1 MSPETPGASPVLCP
15 NCGSPLPGGKWSHAC
30 PRCLIEAF
38 GEEDRDKA
46 NDDVIPGYT
55 ILEEIARGGMGVV
68 YRARQHQPNR
78 VVALKMILPHLLDS
92 PMIRARFQA
101 EAESVAKLDHP
112 NVLPIYEAG
121 ENRGTPYLTMKLVT
135 GGSLSE
141 HRARF
146 LGKPEACAALVAAA
160 ARGVQHA
167 HERGILHRDL
177 KPANLLLHLPTAE
190 ATPVPMVSDFG
201 LARILEAEPS
211 GLTAPSA
218 FLGTAGYLAP
228 ELIFGDSS
236 APTVQADLYSL
247 GAILYELAAGQLP
260 FGAETG
266 LAALRRA
273 DRETPPSLRT
283 LNPRLPKD
291 LDAICLACLQ
301 REPSSRYRSA
311 EALAD
316 DLDRF
321 LEGSPVLAQ
330 KDTTSYRALKF
341 ARRNKAGL
349 AVAALILLL
358 LIGGIVTTS
367 WQAHRA
373 ITEKAL
379 AERRFNQVRKLAHSV
394 LFDYHDA
401 IKSLPGAT
409 KVREQLVKD
418 GLSYLDSLAAEA
430 NNDPAL
436 QRELAAAYERVGDV
450 RGGQSNGSQ
459 DDIAGA
465 LESYAKALRIWETL
479 VSRDPKDPQT
489 RRGLARSHYKIGYR
503 LYDTAQEN
511 EGIDHLQKA
520 QALYLELTR
529 EQPGNDELQLEL
541 ANSCIQLGRS
551 LPDTDPTR
559 MELYRTALAICER
572 LIASNPADQRYR
584 YGLWSGEAKLG
595 FALWLQND
603 LAGAIAAGNKARA
616 LGEAL
621 LAEDPLNAD
630 YRRMLARTYQNGGTY
645 RQESDKGAALDHY
658 GKAATLD
665 EELLVTDPG
674 NALTR
679 KDLALTHKKIAD
691 LLLETDDN
699 SQTLL
704 HYNKAATGF
713 EEVVAGSPAD
723 LVSQFLVATCHA
735 GAARMQARLGQIDVA
750 LEECRKANSILQKI
764 PPPRPGYLGK
774 AQASEYL
781 GYAYEELAHSA
792 KLSTSESRR
801 HMSTAR
807 DMFRQTMDIIEEA
820 RSQSALAAHDNGNWA
835 TEIAA
840 ELAKCDKA
848 LKDKAKP

>member
-1 MSPETPGASPVLCP
+1 MSAEEHGASPVLCR
-15 NCGSPLPGGKWSHAC
+15 NCGAPLPGGKWSHAC
-30 PRCLIEAF
+30 PRCLIAAF
-38 GEEDRDKA
+38 GEDEDGA

-55 ILEEIARGGMGVV
+55 ILDEIARGGMGVV
-68 YRARQHQPNR
+68 YRARQHQPSR
-78 VVALKMILPHLLDS
+78 LVALKMILPYLLGS
-92 PMIRARFQA
+92 PVIRARFQA

-135 GGSLSE
+135 GGSLSD

-146 LGKPEACAALVAAA
+146 LGAAEACAELVAAA

-177 KPANLLLHLPTAE
+177 KPANLLLDLPTAE
-190 ATPVPMVSDFG
+190 AAPIPMVSDFG

-228 ELIFGDSS
+228 ELAFGDSS
-236 APTVQADLYSL
+236 APTVQADIYSL
-247 GAILYELAAGQLP
+247 GAILYELVGGQLP

-283 LNPRLPKD
+283 SNPRIPKD

-330 KDTTSYRALKF
+330 KDTISYRAAKF

-358 LIGGIVTTS
+358 LLGGIVATS
-367 WQAHRA
+367 WQAHIA

-379 AERRFNQVRKLAHSV
+379 AERRFEQVRKLAHNV
-394 LFDYHDA
+394 IFDYHDA
-401 IKSLPGAT
+401 IKSLPGAIR
-409 KVREQLVKD
+409 VREQLVRD
-418 GLSYLDSLAAEA
+418 GLSYLDSLAGEA
-430 NNDPAL
+430 HNDPAL

-479 VSRDPKDPQT
+479 VSRDPKDPQA
-489 RRGLARSHYKIGYR
+489 RRGLASSHYKIGYR
-503 LYDTAQEN
+503 LYDTAQEDD
-511 EGIDHLQKA
+511 GIHHLQKA
-520 QALYLELTR
+520 HALYLELTR
-529 EQPGNDELQLEL
+529 EQPGDDELQLEL
-541 ANSCIQLGRS
+541 ANSCLQLGRS
-551 LPDTDPTR
+551 LPDTDSSR
-559 MELYRTALAICER
+559 IELYRAALATCDR
-572 LIASNPADQRYR
+572 LVATNPREHRYR
-584 YGLWSGEAKLG
+584 YGLWSGEDRLG
-595 FALWLQND
+595 YALWLQND
-603 LAGAIAAGNKARA
+603 LAGALAAGSKACE

-621 LAEDPLNAD
+621 LAEDPSNAD
-630 YRRMLARTYQNGGTY
+630 YRRMLARTYQNGGTF
-645 RQESDKGAALDHY
+645 RQDSDKGAALDQY
-658 GKAATLD
+658 GKAVTLD
-665 EELLVTDPG
+665 EELLVMDPG

-679 KDLALTHKKIAD
+679 KDLAVTHKKIAD
-691 LLLETDDN
+691 LLMESDDN

-704 HYNKAATGF
+704 HFNKGASGF

-723 LVSQFLVATCHA
+723 LICQFLLATCYG

-750 LEECRKANSILQKI
+750 LEECRKGDSLLQKV
-764 PPPRPGYLGK
+764 PPPRPGYLGR
-774 AQASEYL
+774 AQASQYL

-792 KLSTSESRR
+792 KLTTDERR
-801 HMSTAR
+801 QHMSTAR
-807 DMFRQTMDIIEEA
+807 DRFGQAMDIIEES
-820 RSQSALAAHDNGNWA
+820 RSQSALAAHDNEDWA
-835 TEIAA
+835 KEIAA
-840 ELAKCDKA
+840 ELAKCDET
-848 LKDKAKP
+848 LKR